1 MKINMK
7 DWVKDIIDRPVKSS
21 IPVLSFPCVTLMGIT
36 VNQLIASSDLQAEG
50 MYRVAQR
57 IPSHAS
63 VSMMDLSVEAEAFGA
78 PVRFSDMEVP
88 TVMGAV
94 VKSMADAEA
103 LQIPQ
108 VGAGRTG
115 IYVEAIGKA
124 CSRITDRPVLAGVIG
139 PFSLA
144 GRLQD
149 VVEIM
154 VNCMIAPDMVH
165 KTMEKATEFLISYI
179 EAYKAVGANGIVMAE
194 PLTGL
199 LPPDMAETFSEP
211 YVKRII
217 DTVQSDDFLVVYHN
231 CGNNTI
237 LMIDSILR
245 VGAGAYHFG
254 NAISMKEMMQHI
266 PHDILAMGNV
276 DPAGQFANGTVESIK
291 AATKKVMSE
300 CCGYP
305 NFMVSSGC
313 DIPPHS
319 PWANIDAFFEA
330 IKEFYAERA

>member
-1 MKINMK
+1 MRINMK
-7 DWVKDIIDRPVKSS
+7 EWVEDIINRPIKSS
-21 IPVLSFPCVTLMGIT
+21 IPILSFPCVTLMGIT

-50 MYRVAQR
+50 MCRVAQR
-57 IPSHAS
+57 VPSLAS

-94 VKSMADAEA
+94 VKTTEDAKA
-103 LQIPQ
+103 LQIPE

-115 IYVEAIGKA
+115 IYVDAIGKA
-124 CSRITDRPVLAGVIG
+124 CHRIKDRPVLAGVIG

-149 VVEIM
+149 VAEIM
-154 VNCMIAPDMVH
+154 INCMINPDMVH
-165 KTMEKATEFLISYI
+165 VTMEKVTEFLISYI
-179 EAYKAVGANGIVMAE
+179 NAYKAVGANGIVMAE

-211 YVKRII
+211 YVKRIV
-217 DTVQSDDFLVVYHN
+217 DAVQTDDFLVVYHN

-254 NAISMKEMMQHI
+254 NAISMREMMQHI
-266 PHDILAMGNV
+266 PPHILAMGNV
-276 DPAGQFANGTVESIK
+276 DPAGQFANGTVESIH
-291 AATKKVMSE
+291 AATKQVMRE
-300 CCGYP
+300 CCDYP
-305 NFMVSSGC
+305 NFLVSSGC

-319 PWANIDAFFEA
+319 RWENIDAFFEA
-330 IKEFYAERA
+330 IKEFYAERT